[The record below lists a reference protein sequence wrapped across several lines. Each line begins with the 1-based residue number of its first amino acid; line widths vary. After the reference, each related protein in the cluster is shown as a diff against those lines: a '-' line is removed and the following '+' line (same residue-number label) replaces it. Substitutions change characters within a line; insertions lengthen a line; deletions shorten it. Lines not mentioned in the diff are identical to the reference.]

1 MNKPLRQDLSVAI
14 PEGVA
19 ALLEKEIIFGELAP
33 MARLTEEE
41 VAARYGVS
49 RSPVREALRLLE
61 RDGLVLR
68 AARRGIWV
76 APLSLKD
83 FDEIYTCRIEL
94 EGVAAEQAAKSAD
107 AGRKKEFA
115 ALLEELRAAHARGDG
130 REFFLVDVR
139 GSALTYD
146 LSDNRTLKRLLASLD
161 KQALRYRFIGYT
173 HNPEIVDITMSRTAE
188 IYDAIVSGRPERAK
202 ELTEHIIHYIWQFMR
217 GAIAETFGKE

>member
-1 MNKPLRQDLSVAI
+1 MNKPLRHDLSAAI
-14 PEGVA
+14 PEGLA
-19 ALLEKEIIFGELAP
+19 ALLEKAIILGELAP

-94 EGVAAEQAAKSAD
+94 EGVAAEQAAKSTD
-107 AGRKKEFA
+107 AERKKEFA
-115 ALLEELRAAHARGDG
+115 GLLAELRAAHARGDG
-130 REFFLVDVR
+130 REFFMVDVR

-161 KQALRYRFIGYT
+161 KQALRYRFIGYA
-173 HNPEIVDITMSRTAE
+173 HNPQIVDITMSRTAE
-188 IYDAIVSGRPERAK
+188 IYEAIVSGQSERAK